1 MKYLP
6 FRGLVVT
13 QECADVN
20 KFGTIIQ
27 NSCCMLS
34 SPRKAG
40 LRQNL
45 LATAAELHIF
55 DCIEAGNKNLL
66 ERTVHSHSYH
76 SCSLRSSLIHSLEE
90 GLERGG
96 INSNTNPAR
105 PTPETITCMCVLTRA
120 ILYTL
125 PLFHSFLMTVLRCIT
140 SFSFRKEN

>member
-76 SCSLRSSLIHSLEE
+76 SCCLRSSLIHSLEE

-96 INSNTNPAR
+96 IKFKHQSSKTH
-105 PTPETITCMCVLTRA
+105 TRNHYMHVCSHKSHTVYFA
-120 ILYTL
+120 IISLIPHDSSEMYNIL
-125 PLFHSFLMTVLRCIT
+125 LF
-140 SFSFRKEN
+140 